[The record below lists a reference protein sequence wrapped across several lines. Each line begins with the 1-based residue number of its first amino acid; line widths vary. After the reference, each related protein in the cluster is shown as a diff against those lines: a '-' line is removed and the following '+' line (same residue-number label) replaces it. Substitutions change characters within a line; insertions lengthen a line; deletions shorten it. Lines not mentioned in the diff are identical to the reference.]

1 MRDDPSVSALV
12 TAARDGDRQAWDE
25 LVERFAPLVWSICR
39 RYRLSHLDA
48 DDVGQSVWLRLVERL
63 DGLREPAAL
72 PGWLSTTTQHECVKA
87 LRAAQRPAIIG
98 FPLDPDATPD
108 ENVAPAEHELLM
120 AERGAA
126 LRAAFA
132 LLPPQCQQLLS
143 MLLEDPPVPY
153 AEISATLGISV
164 GSIGPVR
171 GRCLTKLRRSP
182 PLAALI
188 SAETR
193 IT

>member
-1 MRDDPSVSALV
+1 MRDDPSVTALV
-12 TAARDGDRQAWDE
+12 IAARDGDGHAWDE

-39 RYRLSHLDA
+39 RYRLNQLDT

-63 DGLREPAAL
+63 DELREPAAL
-72 PGWLSTTTQHECVKA
+72 PGWLATTTQHECIKI
-87 LRAAQRPAIIG
+87 LRAAQKPAIIG
-98 FPLDPDATPD
+98 HPLDPDTTPD
-108 ENVAPAEHELLM
+108 ESIAPADHELLM
-120 AERGAA
+120 AERGAV

-132 LLPPQCQQLLS
+132 LLPRQCQQLLS
-143 MLLEDPPVPY
+143 MLMDDPPVPY
-153 AEISATLGISV
+153 AEISATLGISI

-171 GRCLTKLRRSP
+171 GRCLDKLRRSP

-193 IT
+193 TT